1 MPTPASIN
9 IIFEDH
15 ALLVLDKPHG
25 LLAVPGRG
33 DDKQDCLSARVQA
46 HYPDALIV
54 HRLDMATS
62 GVMLMARGAQAQRVL
77 SLAFATR
84 EILKRYCAV
93 VHGVIVDTATV
104 SSPMVDSAT
113 VGSAGDGSAEIQA
126 ESGAAFASL
135 QAVDHWAVIDLPI
148 ALDWPNRPLRIID
161 ADHGKPSVTRWR
173 LAPHAEH
180 PGTLCFDQS
189 APFTRLELAPV
200 TGRSHQLRVHLAALG
215 HPILG
220 DTLYAPLP
228 VQARA
233 SRLLLHA
240 CALSL
245 AHPLTGQSMSFK
257 STVPF

>member
-1 MPTPASIN
+1 MSISV
-9 IIFEDH
+9 IFEDH
-15 ALLVLDKPHG
+15 ALLVLDKPSG
-25 LLAVPGRG
+25 LLSVPGKG
-33 DDKQDCLSARVQA
+33 EGKQDCLSARVQA

-62 GVMLMARGAQAQRVL
+62 GVMLMARGAQVQRVL

-84 EILKRYCAV
+84 DILKRYCAV
-93 VHGVIVDTATV
+93 VQGAI
-104 SSPMVDSAT
+104 VDSAT
-113 VGSAGDGSAEIQA
+113 VGSADDGSAEIQA

-189 APFTRLELAPV
+189 APFSRLELAPV

-245 AHPLTGQSMSFK
+245 AHPLTGQSMIFK